1 MGYTRNL
8 PIKLVQQFG
17 VSTDVAVK
25 EGTFGHHHS
34 GQEVWT
40 NEEDEDDMLGEDDD

>member
-1 MGYTRNL
+1 M
-8 PIKLVQQFG
+8 
-17 VSTDVAVK
+17 K

-40 NEEDEDDMLGEDDD
+40 NEEDEDDMLERDDD